1 MDNLE
6 EEEDFEAYQARM
18 QNEEAG
24 ESPTK
29 SPATKDT
36 FGQTRSD
43 TEGQDNSEDF
53 ERADERVGN
62 GLFHSRS
69 AKSVDPDLRK

>member
-24 ESPTK
+24 ESPSK

-36 FGQTRSD
+36 FGQTRSN
-43 TEGQDNSEDF
+43 TEG
-53 ERADERVGN
+53 
-62 GLFHSRS
+62 
-69 AKSVDPDLRK
+69 